1 MRRLIATTLV
11 LIISATFG
19 LAEDAKFQVEGD
31 TLFYNTEKSGLIKD
45 YITYSDVGSFR
56 TFLNQNP
63 EVSII
68 DLNSFGG
75 LTGAGLEIARVV
87 ADFDVSTTVSGE
99 CSSACTLIFLAA
111 NDRKLQPGGLL
122 GFHRPMWAVDNM
134 EKHYNQYK
142 SEEGWADTFDFS
154 NWLVADTFFV
164 AGKIFQVYADAGV
177 DINFAA
183 NTLLIDNDQMWY
195 PSRQDLMVSGIVN
208 LTVLASIRPR
218 ARPSTVVAENYE
230 LSSNII
236 K

>member
-1 MRRLIATTLV
+1 MRKLIMATLIF
-11 LIISATFG
+11 IISATLSF
-19 LAEDAKFQVEGD
+19 AEDAKFNVEGD

-56 TFLNQNP
+56 TFLIQNP

-99 CSSACTLIFLAA
+99 CSSACAFIFLAA
-111 NDRKLQPGGLL
+111 EDRQLQPGGLL

-134 EKHYNQYK
+134 QKHYNKHK
-142 SEEGWADTFDFS
+142 SQEGWEDAFDFS
-154 NWLVADTFFV
+154 NWLMADTFFV

-177 DINFAA
+177 DINFAV
-183 NTLLIDNDQMWY
+183 NTLIINNDQIWY
-195 PSRQDLMVSGIVN
+195 PSRHELVVSGIVN
-208 LTVLASIRPR
+208 STVSASMRPR
-218 ARPSTVVAENYE
+218 ARPSTVVSENYE